1 MIRLLSFL
9 IIALIGV
16 AGGAIWQ
23 LTSIPSRQ
31 HITVGSYGDN
41 RYVQGFHARERTLE
55 NRIPFRWSQPQGS
68 SIWFWPQPSG
78 HPTYISL
85 HLYRPDETLLTL
97 TTNNAQITFTLLSGP
112 RIYHILLPSGSEPVH
127 LTTTPIPAPV
137 EDKRSLGIM
146 LFSLTVTRM
155 TPVQWS
161 DVWQTF
167 TLAPFFPLA
176 LLGMCVA
183 IAMIGRLE
191 YIVSV
196 PITLA
201 IIVLAGQTW
210 PAWRLEIAWIA
221 GWLSVVAC
229 ISAGIYRLTHI
240 RALSQSINDRSAIAL
255 LLCLGTLTLVLT
267 YVPVVRSDG
276 TGYYAYARSL
286 VYRGDL
292 VMDETFTDYPVYLR
306 RTETGLLA
314 NPWSA
319 GPAMIW
325 FGPLALYRLVNGGDG
340 HDQGAYAV
348 VCLISAWAGI
358 GTMLIAYRCARRWYT
373 PAASLI
379 GAIGGFYG
387 STLWYYSMREGG
399 FAHAFSAF
407 VCALAILTWLR
418 LREQPSLR
426 RWIAFGVAAG
436 LVVLIYWATI
446 LLLIAP
452 CLGIL
457 AWLFTVRRD
466 YRHILAITGY
476 CLLATLIGLLVFS
489 PQMIVWNAIY
499 STPLAKPPGTPSL
512 VLSEP
517 HIIDLFTARMGLVR
531 WTPLAMIGLASLF
544 LVAWRNPLTGF
555 SLIIAAFIYISYNG
569 LLDAWDGGGSFGTRR
584 LTSLALWYALGLA
597 AVAELLLNHR
607 YRLTLTTGL
616 VAGSG
621 WVFMLMIRHAVGDL
635 PETGWA
641 FLETLSLAD
650 LYLGPNAFPVHLLG
664 DFLKT
669 SFLWEVAMNISIP
682 STLKTIVYLTILSSV
697 FLWVFWYFSARKMS
711 DQNNV
716 VDVHG

>member
-1 MIRLLSFL
+1 MVRFLFFL
-9 IIALIGV
+9 IIVLVCIT
-16 AGGAIWQ
+16 GGAIWQ

-31 HITVGSYGDN
+31 HVIVGSYGDS
-41 RYVQGFHARERTLE
+41 RYVHGFHARERTLE
-55 NRIPFRWSQPQGS
+55 SHIPFRWSQPQGS
-68 SIWFWPQPSG
+68 SIWFWSQPSG

-85 HLYRPDETLLTL
+85 YLYRPDETPLTL
-97 TTNNAQITFTLLSGP
+97 TTNNDQITFTLLSGP

-127 LTTTPIPAPV
+127 LTTTRMHAA
-137 EDKRSLGIM
+137 EDKRALGIM
-146 LFSLTVTRM
+146 LFSLTVKRM
-155 TPVQWS
+155 TTVQWS
-161 DVWQTF
+161 DMWQTF
-167 TLAPFFPLA
+167 ILAPFLPLA

-183 IAMIGRLE
+183 VAIIGHLE

-196 PITLA
+196 PLTLA

-221 GWLSVVAC
+221 VWLSVVTC

-267 YVPVVRSDG
+267 FVPIVRSDG
-276 TGYYAYARSL
+276 TGYYAYARAL

-319 GPAMIW
+319 GPAMLWI
-325 FGPLALYRLVNGGDG
+325 GPLALYRLVNGGGG

-379 GAIGGFYG
+379 GAIGSFYG

-399 FAHAFSAF
+399 FAHALSAF

-418 LREQPSLR
+418 LREQPSLG
-426 RWIAFGVAAG
+426 RWIAFGTAAG

-457 AWLFTVRRD
+457 ALMFTARRD
-466 YRHILAITGY
+466 YRQIIAIIGH
-476 CLLATLIGLLVFS
+476 CLLAALIALLVFS
-489 PQMIVWNAIY
+489 PQLIVWNAIY
-499 STPLAKPPGTPSL
+499 STPVAKPPGTPSL

-531 WTPLAMIGLASLF
+531 WTPLAMIGLAGLL
-544 LVAWRNPLTGF
+544 LVVWRNPLTGF
-555 SLIIAAFIYISYNG
+555 ALIIAAFIYISYNG
-569 LLDAWDGGGSFGTRR
+569 LLDVWDGGGSFGTRR

-597 AVAELLLNHR
+597 AVAELLIKYR
-607 YRLTLTTGL
+607 YRLTLITGL

-621 WVFMLMIRHAVGDL
+621 WVFMLIVRHAVGDL

-641 FLETLSLAD
+641 FLETLSLSE
-650 LYLGPNAFPVHLLG
+650 LYLGPNAFPIHLLG
-664 DFLKT
+664 NFLKT
-669 SFLWEVAMNISIP
+669 SFLWDVATSP
-682 STLKTIVYLTILSSV
+682 LTLSTLKTIVYLAALSGA
-697 FLWVFWYFSARKMS
+697 FLWLFWYLSTRKIPA
-711 DQNNV
+711 QNNI